1 MISRQTIKDLAKKF
15 QSREENIVR
24 EYLQHL
30 FLSYFYQQKKSEK
43 IFFKGGTALKI
54 IYNSPRFSED
64 LDFSSTNFYQRKILE
79 NLFINTLEKI
89 SKENIEIDLK
99 EAKFTSGGYLGI
111 LFWRLYE
118 FKGKIFFEV
127 SFRKKKLE
135 GETLTVI
142 SDYLP
147 PYLVVALSAKE
158 IVKEKSLAL
167 FQRGKPR
174 DYYDLYFILR
184 HPILRKY
191 LSKEIL
197 LKVKE
202 NLRKIEINF
211 KKELEALLPLSH
223 HQILKKFK
231 SNVLTEIEIL
241 L

>member
-1 MISRQTIKDLAKKF
+1 MISRQIIKDLAKKF

-30 FLSYFYQQKKSEK
+30 FLSYFYQQKKSER

-54 IYNSPRFSED
+54 LYNSPRFSED
-64 LDFSSTNFYQRKILE
+64 LDFSSANFYQRKNLE

-89 SKENIEIDLK
+89 SKENIGIDLK

-111 LFWRLYE
+111 LFWRIYE
-118 FKGKIFFEV
+118 FEGEIFFEV
-127 SFRKKKLE
+127 SFRKKRIE

-147 PYLVVALSAKE
+147 TYLVVALSPKE
-158 IVKEKSLAL
+158 MVKEKSLAL
-167 FQRGKPR
+167 LERGKPR

-191 LSKEIL
+191 LSQGTL
-197 LKVKE
+197 LKIKE
-202 NLRKIEINF
+202 NLTKVEINF
-211 KKELEALLPLSH
+211 KKELESLLPASH

-231 SNVLTEIEIL
+231 SNLLNEIERFL
-241 L
+241 